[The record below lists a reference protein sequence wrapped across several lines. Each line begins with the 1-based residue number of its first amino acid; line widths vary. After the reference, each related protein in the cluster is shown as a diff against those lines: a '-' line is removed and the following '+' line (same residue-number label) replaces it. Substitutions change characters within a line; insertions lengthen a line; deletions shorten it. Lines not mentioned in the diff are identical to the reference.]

1 MVQEWR
7 PHGNSLNVESKN
19 TKNEK
24 NPKASIE
31 VYFLVVTTT
40 NNETKHSQKETHAK
54 KKEKRKKNNLPCL
67 NELFPL
73 FINENVKP

>member
-54 KKEKRKKNNLPCL
+54 RRIKKEKEQLAL
-67 NELFPL
+67 LE
-73 FINENVKP
+73 